1 MKINQLEVLL
11 VEWQKK
17 LIRAIICL
25 LLPFFTFLQ
34 LQYVQC
40 KWFCCSFHWNFTF
53 FSYFVQE
60 SEERVHCAYD
70 NLKCA
75 HERQTK
81 HKHSTIKTSRSTLYV
96 HFFYYFIVY
105 SCWSR
110 DVRVFLQEKL
120 FSPSGIRCAH
130 FMCLFCTTISLAR
143 SEKPAL
149 SFSHTQNRFHFIIF
163 TLYFRNINLPFISR
177 IRCFSLSFSG
187 ARDRKINKSWVID
200 AKDNHWF
207 SVLEFL
213 DVFLDNDVHLYFCA
227 VEDAH

>member
-1 MKINQLEVLL
+1 MVLL
-11 VEWQKK
+11 
-17 LIRAIICL
+17 
-25 LLPFFTFLQ
+25 
-34 LQYVQC
+34 
-40 KWFCCSFHWNFTF
+40 F
-53 FSYFVQE
+53 FSLEFYIFFLLFLALRTRE
-60 SEERVHCAYD
+60 RRERVHCAYD

-143 SEKPAL
+143 SEKPA
-149 SFSHTQNRFHFIIF
+149 
-163 TLYFRNINLPFISR
+163 
-177 IRCFSLSFSG
+177 FSLSRTHRIAFILLYSLFILETLIFLSFLAFG
-187 ARDRKINKSWVID
+187 VSLFLSLVHGTEKSTNHELLMQKITID
-200 AKDNHWF
+200 F
-207 SVLEFL
+207 P
-213 DVFLDNDVHLYFCA
+213 Y
-227 VEDAH
+227 